1 MFGRQCS
8 LDMFLLTFLFWIDSY
23 LHWLHFLHAAVLR
36 IFKENT
42 HWQKSPLAEYE
53 LLLCVSSNRLYIEK
67 NELQLLHLLLDFPA
81 AAGWNATPAMSAHGG
96 GGIQT
101 KSCQVIVI
109 SNVFVI
115 VFVIA
120 NVISTVTVIAIMIVT
135 VIVVVICDCDFYFDC
150 DLWLRLWLWFLTFKI
165 IALAALVA
173 AVLSCSA
180 AQPDDPWPW
189 PCCQPDGPCCWYL
202 DFCFE
207 LLPCDSS
214 HYTCRWIAN
223 NHTGCTG
230 CCRAEDEVHRVAELA
245 IVTLWFLTCWSHFRE
260 LHW

>member
-1 MFGRQCS
+1 
-8 LDMFLLTFLFWIDSY
+8 
-23 LHWLHFLHAAVLR
+23 
-36 IFKENT
+36 
-42 HWQKSPLAEYE
+42 
-53 LLLCVSSNRLYIEK
+53 
-67 NELQLLHLLLDFPA
+67 
-81 AAGWNATPAMSAHGG
+81 MSAHGG

-101 KSCQVIVI
+101 KLLSLARWLWFLMCLWLQMWFRLW
-109 SNVFVI
+109 FVI
-115 VFVIA
+115 L
-120 NVISTVTVIAIMIVT
+120 TVTVIAIMIVT

-150 DLWLRLWLWFLTFKI
+150 DLCLCLLLWFLTFKI
-165 IALAALVA
+165 IALAE
-173 AVLSCSA
+173 LSPNQMILDPDPV
-180 AQPDDPWPW
+180 AQPDD
-189 PCCQPDGPCCWYL
+189 PCCWYL

-230 CCRAEDEVHRVAELA
+230 CCRAEDKVHRVAESA